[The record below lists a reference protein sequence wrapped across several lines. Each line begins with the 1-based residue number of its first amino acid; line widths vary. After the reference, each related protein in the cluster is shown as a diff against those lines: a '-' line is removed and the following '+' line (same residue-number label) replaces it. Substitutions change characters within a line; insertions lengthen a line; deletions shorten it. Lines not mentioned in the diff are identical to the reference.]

1 MESNSLRYLL
11 SHPSWDGI
19 RSYHINTDKIKRVLS
34 FEPQHTIEEALRD
47 LCQAFCDGK
56 LSDSFDDGKYYNV
69 RTMQA
74 IGTK

>member
-19 RSYHINTDKIKRVLS
+19 RSYHINTDKIKRVLG
-34 FEPQHTIEEALRD
+34 FEPKHTIEEVVRD
-47 LCQAFCDGK
+47 LCNAFRDGK
-56 LSDSFDDGKYYNV
+56 LPDSFDDDKYYNV

-74 IGTK
+74 IGAA